1 VLCDL
6 KVGVSLACIP
16 FSLSHVS
23 EIKFLVKI
31 APTEMPTISILP
43 GEDVIVAASNL
54 LHRLVGVKARI
65 EDRGWVDLKLSS
77 CLTISSDPWSVVLVY
92 GGMVP
97 DELPVVEEGYAWMSW
112 ENLKKPGVVD
122 PRLAQAMVFAAQR
135 M

>member
-1 VLCDL
+1 
-6 KVGVSLACIP
+6 
-16 FSLSHVS
+16 VS
-23 EIKFLVKI
+23 EIKFLVKTT
-31 APTEMPTISILP
+31 PTEMPTISILP

-77 CLTISSDPWSVVLVY
+77 CLTISSDPWSVVLIY

-112 ENLKKPGVVD
+112 ESLKKPGVVD